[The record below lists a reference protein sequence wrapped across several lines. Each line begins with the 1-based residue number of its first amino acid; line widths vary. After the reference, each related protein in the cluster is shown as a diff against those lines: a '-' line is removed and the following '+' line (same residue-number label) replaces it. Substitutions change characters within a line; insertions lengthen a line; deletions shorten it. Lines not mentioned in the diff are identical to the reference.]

1 MLPDSMSYS
10 DSVLLTVSQC
20 TWRCEVLPD
29 LAACVFVFIVSLSQC
44 TWRCE
49 VLPDPYPWKPRHTAT
64 SRLKIAT
71 GPAST
76 PRNRLAPGQNYHLS
90 LKTSQ
95 APPTP
100 PKPPPATNFQR
111 SHAEKS
117 GSKRTKLCTVDQI
130 ATSPPR
136 PTSTTSHSRH
146 RDHHKPRTETGTSN
160 ALLSAVEVCAV
171 RVEDRFSTGRSFG
184 MGGFSTGGW
193 LGVAVLVG
201 VWVRLPGAGIRAGAP
216 DSPRQGPH

>member
-130 ATSPPR
+130 ATSPQRSAHAP
-136 PTSTTSHSRH
+136 PTTPAPPSPQLTGN
-146 RDHHKPRTETGTSN
+146 DHHREHPPTPPGDYYATSPLGTPVRCWLK
-160 ALLSAVEVCAV
+160 ALEAFNQHLS
-171 RVEDRFSTGRSFG
+171 
-184 MGGFSTGGW
+184 
-193 LGVAVLVG
+193 GVVVPEPA
-201 VWVRLPGAGIRAGAP
+201 
-216 DSPRQGPH
+216 